1 MKTIA
6 ILLGAVSITNVLA
19 SPFDKHSARA
29 VTVESK
35 DGLEICCYDDIHD
48 GKSCHP
54 CVQGEI
60 PSSSITITST
70 FTNPLSTT
78 TSSSMTPTSP
88 VQSPAPVCCLLYGK
102 LPIASCDK
110 CKTCLEDQT
119 CVPPPAQDGTS
130 TVPELASTLSLSG
143 LCCITKD
150 SNVINCDACPPEDEE
165 FTMPTGTELWLPK
178 KISGDNVQF
187 MKARTAS
194 NQVKDTIDLKCCMH
208 GLIPICVS
216 DDSSACG
223 LAEKALEVRQEENL
237 CCYRV
242 LETFGCYVCEKATA
256 VDGAIQAR
264 AQNEDGD
271 CCILW
276 PGRYFSCAA
285 GICPKGFTSTTITL
299 PHPAAATA
307 AVGARTLSN
316 INLEAEKAVA
326 AATFE
331 TVVEECHCI
340 WFGVF
345 VCTGCGKVN
354 VTNTA

>member
-1 MKTIA
+1 
-6 ILLGAVSITNVLA
+6 
-19 SPFDKHSARA
+19 
-29 VTVESK
+29 
-35 DGLEICCYDDIHD
+35 
-48 GKSCHP
+48 
-54 CVQGEI
+54 
-60 PSSSITITST
+60 
-70 FTNPLSTT
+70 
-78 TSSSMTPTSP
+78 
-88 VQSPAPVCCLLYGK
+88 
-102 LPIASCDK
+102 
-110 CKTCLEDQT
+110 
-119 CVPPPAQDGTS
+119 
-130 TVPELASTLSLSG
+130 
-143 LCCITKD
+143 
-150 SNVINCDACPPEDEE
+150 
-165 FTMPTGTELWLPK
+165 MPTGTELWLPK

-242 LETFGCYVCEKATA
+242 LETFDCYVCEKATA

-345 VCTGCGKVN
+345 VCTGCGKVD
-354 VTNTA
+354 VTNTAIEAPTPVGVARRQQTYDFHLTCNGRYDVVAGKHQCKSSLIAGDACLSSCSCDGAG